1 MIDIADFLEKA
12 GLSRGEASRKADLL
26 AVATRA
32 LAVEGAALE
41 RRLHFFVPGRIE
53 IVGKH
58 TDYAGG
64 RSLICATEQGMV
76 FVAGAR
82 RDDRVVFID
91 ARDGSR
97 VETLLREQQ
106 PEVDG
111 WGVYATTVIRRIV
124 RNFPGRFTGAGIA
137 FSSDLPPSAGLSSS
151 SALIC
156 GFFAALAEVND
167 LPRHPQYRA
176 HVSSLEDLAGY
187 LGCVEN
193 GNAMGTLAGDSGVGT
208 LGGSQDHTAI
218 LCSVARHLS
227 RYRYS
232 PVAREALI
240 PLDPGHTFVVATSGI
255 VATKTGHAR
264 DRYNRASRAVSAL
277 LEIWNNA
284 TGERAHTLHDA
295 LAADPVTRA
304 RELATL
310 VPRGST
316 PAVHAGC
323 RFDSHELAD
332 RLQQFVDETFVIV
345 PEATEA
351 LLTGDLSGFGAL
363 VDRSQAGA
371 ESGLRNQLPETR
383 ALVRMA
389 RDIGA
394 AAASSFGAGFGGSVW
409 ALVRSHDT
417 AVFSREW
424 LARYMGLHPGT
435 AARARVITTG
445 AGPPLLAL

>member
-32 LAVEGAALE
+32 LAAEGAVPE
-41 RRLHFFVPGRIE
+41 RQLHFFVPGRIE

-64 RSLICATEQGMV
+64 RSLICATEQGIV
-76 FVAGAR
+76 VVAGAR

-97 VETLLREQQ
+97 VDTLLSEQQ
-106 PEVDG
+106 PAVEG
-111 WGVYATTVIRRIV
+111 WGVYATTVVRRIV
-124 RNFPGRFTGAGIA
+124 RNFPGRFTGADIA
-137 FSSDLPPSAGLSSS
+137 FTSDLPPSAGLSSS

-156 GFFAALAEVND
+156 GFFAALADVND
-167 LPRHPQYRA
+167 LLRHPQYRA
-176 HVSSLEDLAGY
+176 HISSLEDLADY

-193 GNAMGTLAGDSGVGT
+193 GSAMGTLAGDSGVGT

-240 PLDPGHTFVVATSGI
+240 PLDPGHTFVIATSGI

-277 LEIWNNA
+277 VEIWNN
-284 TGERAHTLHDA
+284 TMGERAHTLHDA
-295 LAADPVTRA
+295 LAADPAPRA
-304 RELATL
+304 RELLSLIERRSTATL
-310 VPRGST
+310 
-316 PAVHAGC
+316 HAGR
-323 RFDSHELAD
+323 RFDAHELAD
-332 RLQQFVDETFVIV
+332 RLQQFVDETFIIV
-345 PEATEA
+345 PAVTIA
-351 LLTGDLSGFGAL
+351 LLTGDLSSFGAL

-371 ESGLRNQLPETR
+371 ETGLRNQLPETR

-394 AAASSFGAGFGGSVW
+394 VAASSFGAGFGGSVW
-409 ALVRSHDT
+409 ALVRSHD
-417 AVFSREW
+417 AAAFAQDW
-424 LARYMGLHPGT
+424 LARYMGSHPRA